1 MIGILSEYYAV
12 MTERIFAN
20 EGTLKEYVG
29 DELMAIFGA
38 PVEQA
43 DHARRACAAA
53 LDMKAHREALTREW
67 ASRGRPP
74 LGARTGVNT
83 GVMLVGNI
91 GSRYR
96 FSYGV
101 LGDNVNLGS
110 RLEGL
115 NKEYGTEI
123 LIGDSTAALVTDAF
137 RLREVDR
144 VRVVG
149 KKKPV
154 GVFELVAAIDAALP
168 TSDLDALAE
177 YALALE
183 AYRSQRWSDSVR
195 LFEGVISKRGGD
207 GPSVTMLA
215 RCRAFMQ
222 GPPGEDWDGVYEATR
237 K

>member
-1 MIGILSEYYAV
+1 VMQVGPLAQVLVAYAGGHGPTKKWAEHCLGLV
-12 MTERIFAN
+12 STIAKTKV
-20 EGTLKEYVG
+20 GPDALHSTLG
-29 DELMAIFGA
+29 RHLARAI
-38 PVEQA
+38 
-43 DHARRACAAA
+43 RCATICDTAG
-53 LDMKAHREALTREW
+53 KHWE
-67 ASRGRPP
+67 
-74 LGARTGVNT
+74 
-83 GVMLVGNI
+83 MLVGNI